1 MLRTNIQACPRSQV
15 LLFRE
20 RALISAGHVA
30 PKIWE
35 PKVREGK
42 IVVMTKGTLSE
53 CAWNDEERLSKMN
66 IFSCLYWEPLQMRKL
81 KHREDQK

>member
-1 MLRTNIQACPRSQV
+1 
-15 LLFRE
+15 
-20 RALISAGHVA
+20 
-30 PKIWE
+30 
-35 PKVREGK
+35 
-42 IVVMTKGTLSE
+42 MTKGTLSE